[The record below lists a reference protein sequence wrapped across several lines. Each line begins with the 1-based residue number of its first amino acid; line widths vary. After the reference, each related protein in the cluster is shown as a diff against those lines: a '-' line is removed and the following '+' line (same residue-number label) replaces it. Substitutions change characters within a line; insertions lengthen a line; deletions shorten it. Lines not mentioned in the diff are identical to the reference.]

1 VSHMNPSIYHILHF
15 MGILMLF
22 LGYGA
27 LLGRSI
33 AGSDDAKVKKLG
45 SITSGIG
52 LLLMIVAG
60 FGLVAKLY
68 GNSFEPWMIAKVV
81 IWVVLGG
88 LIALINR
95 KPALAVA
102 LWWGLIALG
111 AVAAVMVYIRP
122 F

>member
-1 VSHMNPSIYHILHF
+1 MPPSIYHILHF
-15 MGILMLF
+15 IGILMLF

-27 LLGRSI
+27 LLGRSM
-33 AGSDDAKVKKLG
+33 AGSGDARVKKLG

-52 LLLMIVAG
+52 LVLMIIAG

-68 GNSFEPWMIAKVV
+68 GNVFQGWMFAKVG
-81 IWVVLGG
+81 IWFLLGG

-95 KPALAVA
+95 KPALAVSI
-102 LWWGLIALG
+102 WWGLIALG
-111 AVAAVMVYIRP
+111 GIAAVMVYIRP

>member
-1 VSHMNPSIYHILHF
+1 MNTAIYHTLHLI
-15 MGILMLF
+15 GLLMLF

-27 LLGRSI
+27 LLGRAMI
-33 AGSDDAKVKKLG
+33 GSGDTQVRKLG

-60 FGLVAKLY
+60 FGLMAKLY
-68 GNSFEPWMIAKVV
+68 NNSFESWMIAKLA
-81 IWVVLGG
+81 IWIVLGG

-95 KPALAVA
+95 KPALAVT
-102 LWWGLIALG
+102 LWWALVVLGALG
-111 AVAAVMVYIRP
+111 ASLVYLRP